1 MEIAVLAL
9 GCFWGPEIKFSKI
22 DGIIK
27 TEVGYCGGNSSITT
41 YKEVCTGNTNHAEV
55 VKLDFDEKII
65 TYEKILKIFFQIHD
79 PTTLNSQGPDFGTQ
93 YRSEIFYLND
103 NQKMIAEKVLNE
115 VNERLSGKVVTKI
128 SLLKNYCPA
137 EEYHQKYLESLHIPG
152 AIFFDIDENS
162 RKDTALPHMLVD
174 QMSWDKIV
182 SNMGIKKNDE
192 IVIYDNSDV
201 ISSCRGWFNFIYYGH
216 DPKLIN
222 VLNGGLRKWLK
233 EKKKVTD
240 EISNIDKSDYKG
252 SERKDLVKSKQAIDQ
267 NIDEKIFTLID
278 ARSRERFEGKIPE
291 PRKGLRSGC
300 IKNSFCIPFNDC
312 LNDDKTFKNK
322 DQLKKIFKTSI
333 ENLEQK
339 KIVFSCGSGVTACVL
354 ALAYSLINDKY
365 LPCIYDGSWAEYG
378 LI

>member
-27 TEVGYCGGNSSITT
+27 TEVGYCGGNSSVTT

-137 EEYHQKYLESLHIPG
+137 EEYHQKYLEK
-152 AIFFDIDENS
+152 
-162 RKDTALPHMLVD
+162 R
-174 QMSWDKIV
+174 
-182 SNMGIKKNDE
+182 
-192 IVIYDNSDV
+192 
-201 ISSCRGWFNFIYYGH
+201 
-216 DPKLIN
+216 
-222 VLNGGLRKWLK
+222 
-233 EKKKVTD
+233 
-240 EISNIDKSDYKG
+240 
-252 SERKDLVKSKQAIDQ
+252 
-267 NIDEKIFTLID
+267 
-278 ARSRERFEGKIPE
+278 
-291 PRKGLRSGC
+291 
-300 IKNSFCIPFNDC
+300 
-312 LNDDKTFKNK
+312 
-322 DQLKKIFKTSI
+322 
-333 ENLEQK
+333 
-339 KIVFSCGSGVTACVL
+339 
-354 ALAYSLINDKY
+354 
-365 LPCIYDGSWAEYG
+365 
-378 LI
+378 

>member
-22 DGIIK
+22 DGILK

-137 EEYHQKYLESLHIPG
+137 EEYHQKYLEK
-152 AIFFDIDENS
+152 
-162 RKDTALPHMLVD
+162 R
-174 QMSWDKIV
+174 
-182 SNMGIKKNDE
+182 
-192 IVIYDNSDV
+192 
-201 ISSCRGWFNFIYYGH
+201 
-216 DPKLIN
+216 
-222 VLNGGLRKWLK
+222 
-233 EKKKVTD
+233 
-240 EISNIDKSDYKG
+240 
-252 SERKDLVKSKQAIDQ
+252 
-267 NIDEKIFTLID
+267 
-278 ARSRERFEGKIPE
+278 
-291 PRKGLRSGC
+291 
-300 IKNSFCIPFNDC
+300 
-312 LNDDKTFKNK
+312 
-322 DQLKKIFKTSI
+322 
-333 ENLEQK
+333 
-339 KIVFSCGSGVTACVL
+339 
-354 ALAYSLINDKY
+354 
-365 LPCIYDGSWAEYG
+365 
-378 LI
+378 